1 MTKLRRTDGAA
12 MASPV
17 ADLLADYRPQT
28 ELEAHDLDRILQ
40 ILRTEADPWSRS
52 TALHL
57 TASALIVHP
66 GSGRVLL
73 RWHQRQQAW
82 LQVGGHGDPGE
93 EDPLAVALRES
104 AEETGLDDLVPWP
117 DPALRHAVIVPVPA
131 GRGEPAHEHADL
143 RFVLATAS
151 PLAVQAETPD
161 APLRWLSTAE
171 AARLTSEA
179 NLRES
184 LTRLEG
190 LERAG

>member
-1 MTKLRRTDGAA
+1 MPG
-12 MASPV
+12 SV
-17 ADLLADYRPQT
+17 ADLLADYEPQT
-28 ELEAHDLDRILQ
+28 EPEAHDLARIRH
-40 ILRTEADPWSRS
+40 ILETGPDPWSRA

-66 GSGRVLL
+66 ATGRVLL

-93 EDPLAVALRES
+93 VDPLAVALREG
-104 AEETGLDDLVPWP
+104 AEETGLADLVPWP
-117 DPALRHAVIVPVPA
+117 DRALRHAVIVPVPA

-143 RFVLATAS
+143 RFVLATES
-151 PLAVQAETPD
+151 PRDARSETAD

-171 AARLTSEA
+171 AVRLTSEA

-184 LTRLEG
+184 LARLARLE
-190 LERAG
+190 AAH